1 MIKENIIIT
10 STVHNKPITADLRYI
25 STNNKKPLILFVHG
39 FKGFKD
45 WGVFNL
51 MADEFANHGFIF
63 MKVNL
68 SHNGTTPDKLIYF
81 ADLEAFG
88 NNNFTI
94 ELGDLK
100 DSIDYLF
107 SSNNVIPNEELE
119 LNNLNL
125 MGHSRGGGLVL
136 LKAREDE
143 RIKKVVTL
151 AAISD
156 LSKRWP
162 QSFLDEW
169 RAKGVQYIENKR
181 TNQMMPLYVQL
192 YDDVLNN
199 RNRLSIPTAVKEMKQ
214 PLLAFHGTEDE
225 TLPVD
230 MAHQIKDWKPNTEL
244 VIFENEDHVFGAAHP
259 WKENNLP
266 EAYEEI
272 IKKSKIFI
280 MKDVK

>member
-1 MIKENIIIT
+1 
-10 STVHNKPITADLRYI
+10 
-25 STNNKKPLILFVHG
+25 
-39 FKGFKD
+39 
-45 WGVFNL
+45 
-51 MADEFANHGFIF
+51 
-63 MKVNL
+63 
-68 SHNGTTPDKLIYF
+68 
-81 ADLEAFG
+81 
-88 NNNFTI
+88 
-94 ELGDLK
+94 
-100 DSIDYLF
+100 
-107 SSNNVIPNEELE
+107 
-119 LNNLNL
+119 
-125 MGHSRGGGLVL
+125 
-136 LKAREDE
+136 
-143 RIKKVVTL
+143 
-151 AAISD
+151 
-156 LSKRWP
+156 
-162 QSFLDEW
+162 
-169 RAKGVQYIENKR
+169 
-181 TNQMMPLYVQL
+181 MMPLYVQL